1 MLLGRNFKEGQ
12 RAQDAKKNTISPFFS
27 FIRLPFACAHQ
38 PSPPPKPIS
47 GFFFLC
53 NSNIKT
59 RYHIDIIYEDEKIEV
74 INEF

>member
-1 MLLGRNFKEGQ
+1 MP
-12 RAQDAKKNTISPFFS
+12 KKTQSHHFFPLFDSLSLAPTSP
-27 FIRLPFACAHQ
+27 AHHL
-38 PSPPPKPIS
+38 SRFLV
-47 GFFFLC
+47 FFFLC